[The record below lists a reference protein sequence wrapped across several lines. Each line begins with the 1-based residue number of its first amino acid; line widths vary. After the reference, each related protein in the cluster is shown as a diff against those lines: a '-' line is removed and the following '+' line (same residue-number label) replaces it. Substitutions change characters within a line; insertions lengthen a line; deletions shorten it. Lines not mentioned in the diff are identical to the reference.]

1 VQCGDI
7 DRVKEEFDRIKR
19 LNGFIEETGGFELYL
34 FEDIIQPTKD
44 LFEEVI
50 QALEN
55 GQDAMPIVLDMWN
68 GDLSNGLIYHL
79 RLLAASCLK
88 GNLDKYHGFI
98 TGDPTTYCD
107 QWIMPVNKEIDQIAI
122 HLLFDVFLAPAHMT
136 LEIAYLD
143 LTPGGEV
150 NTHRWPDEAKYKDP
164 AELGLM
170 ICLLYRP
177 DHYDIL
183 YRSQDNAPVPA
194 APPAAVPPLQVN
206 RVSSLSHG
214 HNIQSN
220 ASDLGGFSTMNMG
233 VLAMIPSFGGPAPP
247 FPSIG
252 SPPPISPMDTTFS
265 PAPQSVW
272 IQPQYAESPAV
283 APSPLS
289 PTHSATSQPSPQPQT
304 QDAASLTSLRFSKH
318 MFPVPGGADAAPPP
332 PEPAFQVQTNIFKQS
347 YYNIA
352 HYNNP
357 QFQPE
362 EYKPEQEDDVPTTR
376 MAGRKKSSS

>member
-1 VQCGDI
+1 MQCGDI
-7 DRVKEEFDRIKR
+7 DRVNIEFDRIKS
-19 LNGFIEETGGFELYL
+19 LNDFIEKTGGFELYL
-34 FEDIIQPTKD
+34 FEDIIQPTKE
-44 LFEEVI
+44 LFEEI
-50 QALEN
+50 IGALEN

-88 GNLDKYHGFI
+88 GNLDKYQGFI
-98 TGDPTTYCD
+98 MGDPTTYCD

-150 NTHRWPDEAKYKDP
+150 NTHRWPDEAKDKDP

-183 YRSQDNAPVPA
+183 YRSQDMAPVPA

-206 RVSSLSHG
+206 RVASLSHG

-220 ASDLGGFSTMNMG
+220 ASDLGVFSTMNMG